1 MEQHQDVVLQQRVGA
16 RATGDAG
23 GARSERVG
31 RTEAQQREERQHDEH
46 DDQRPTDEHVV
57 GAFAEPPGDCCGEPG
72 EGQHPQQD
80 RTLERRPHRGEVV
93 QGRGVGGTD
102 LLHVEQREVTRD
114 QRSLHHHHGQHD
126 AAECDPGVE
135 RALPEQLAVALADA
149 VEHRQRAE
157 HRRGQHHEQTGS
169 AKCRVDACS
178 EQHQASAASGQPAD
192 SASATRSSLTAT
204 YSSECFTSTRS
215 PSRVPSSIT
224 PWTTTGMH
232 SLKMPPG
239 SPS

>member
-1 MEQHQDVVLQQRVGA
+1 MWFCSSGLGPGPLVMPGA
-16 RATGDAG
+16 PGANGSAG
-23 GARSERVG
+23 
-31 RTEAQQREERQHDEH
+31 TEAEQREERQHHEH
-46 DDQRPTDEHVV
+46 HDQRPPDEHIV
-57 GAFAEPPGDCCGEPG
+57 GALAEPPGDRCGETG

-80 RTLERRPHRGEVV
+80 RALERRPHRSDVV
-93 QGRGVGGTD
+93 ERRGVSRPD
-102 LLHVEQREVTRD
+102 LLDIGEREVAGD

-135 RALPEQLAVALADA
+135 RALLEQLAVALADA
-149 VEHRQRAE
+149 VEHCEGAE
-157 HRRGQHHEQTGS
+157 HRRCQHDEQTGS
-169 AKCRVDACS
+169 AERRVDACS
-178 EQHQASAASGQPAD
+178 EQHQASEASGQPAD

-224 PWTTTGMH
+224 PCTTTGMH